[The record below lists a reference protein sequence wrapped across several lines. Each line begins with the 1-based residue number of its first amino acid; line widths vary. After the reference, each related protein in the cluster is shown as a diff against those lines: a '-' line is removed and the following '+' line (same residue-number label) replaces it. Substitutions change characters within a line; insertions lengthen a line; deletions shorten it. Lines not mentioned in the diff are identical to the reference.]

1 MKKILAKFVALA
13 IILARGN
20 GVCLVNAQQ
29 QQVTVSVPNSQL
41 QSTFFGMSSIVT
53 NIGTL
58 GTLSP
63 NSSPTYSNPS
73 PSPSTNNLL
82 QSTKS
87 FESTQTTVPNTNSQ
101 AAGRFQTSATTKGFE
116 LWSNNNATR
125 KLRMGLLMANG
136 YYLGLHNA
144 MNDFHSNCCQFGL
157 SHKFVSNRKVF
168 ASNRKVL
175 LLLYIGLCPP
185 SYVF

>member
-13 IILARGN
+13 IILARGS

-63 NSSPTYSNPS
+63 NSSSTYSNLS
-73 PSPSTNNLL
+73 PTPSTNNSL

-101 AAGRFQTSATTKGFE
+101 AAGRFQTSVTTKGFE

-125 KLRMGLLMANG
+125 KLRMGLLMSNG
-136 YYLGLHNA
+136 YYLGLHNT
-144 MNDFHSNCCQFGL
+144 MNDFHSNCSQFGL
-157 SHKFVSNRKVF
+157 N
-168 ASNRKVL
+168 A
-175 LLLYIGLCPP
+175 
-185 SYVF
+185 

>member
-1 MKKILAKFVALA
+1 MQKILAKFVALA
-13 IILARGN
+13 IILAGGS

-73 PSPSTNNLL
+73 PTPSTNNSL

-101 AAGRFQTSATTKGFE
+101 AATSAGRFQTSATTQGFE

-125 KLRMGLLMANG
+125 KLRIGLLMSNG
-136 YYLGLHNA
+136 YYLGLHNT
-144 MNDFHSNCCQFGL
+144 MNDFHSNCSQFGL
-157 SHKFVSNRKVF
+157 N
-168 ASNRKVL
+168 A
-175 LLLYIGLCPP
+175 
-185 SYVF
+185 